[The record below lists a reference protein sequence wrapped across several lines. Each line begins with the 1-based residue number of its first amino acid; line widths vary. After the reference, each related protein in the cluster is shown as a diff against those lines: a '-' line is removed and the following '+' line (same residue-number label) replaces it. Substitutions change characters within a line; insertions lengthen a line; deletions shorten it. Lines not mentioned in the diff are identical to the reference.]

1 MEIKSHNLKK
11 QSPSTERCAIQH
23 HSHHLVVPVGG
34 LSIFKE
40 GEMKLLNN
48 YKRFE
53 SVAERIEYK
62 KRQLEKFKMKEY
74 DNILYS
80 SIGYV
85 VPAVCIGL
93 LVGIVLLIS
102 SCSIAHADTINPE
115 KLADAIYRAEGG
127 AKAQYPYGI
136 RSVKCDTVAECRKI
150 CINTIKANVRRW
162 NKYGHR
168 THDSFLAFL
177 ASRYAPVKNATNDP
191 KKLNRH
197 WLKNVSYFLG
207 GAS

>member
-1 MEIKSHNLKK
+1 
-11 QSPSTERCAIQH
+11 
-23 HSHHLVVPVGG
+23 
-34 LSIFKE
+34 
-40 GEMKLLNN
+40 MKLIT
-48 YKRFE
+48 KQPRFA
-53 SVAERIEYK
+53 SVAERIAYK
-62 KRQLEKFKMKEY
+62 KRQLEKFKPHGY
-74 DNILYS
+74 DSVLS
-80 SIGYV
+80 SAIGYV
-85 VPAVCIGL
+85 IPAICIGL

-102 SCSIAHADTINPE
+102 SCQVAHADTINPE